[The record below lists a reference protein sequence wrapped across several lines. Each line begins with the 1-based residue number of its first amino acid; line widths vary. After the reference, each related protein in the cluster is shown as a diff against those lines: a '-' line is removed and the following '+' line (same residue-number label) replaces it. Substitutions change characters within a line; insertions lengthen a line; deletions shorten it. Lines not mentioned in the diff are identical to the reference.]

1 MKLLN
6 FLNTNTKF
14 KTMKTKNYYFII
26 SVFALVGVTLLLEN
40 YPTIIAIISFGLG
53 IGYGEYVYEDKE
65 EDVDEDSALSRI
77 LHYSFDEIDWDY
89 SKLTQLERNAIT
101 EAEFEAIK
109 RKYR

>member
-1 MKLLN
+1 
-6 FLNTNTKF
+6 
-14 KTMKTKNYYFII
+14 MKTKTYYLII
-26 SVFALVGVTLLLEN
+26 TIFALIGVALLFSN
-40 YPTIIAIISFGLG
+40 YPIVIAIASFGFGISFRE
-53 IGYGEYVYEDKE
+53 YTQEEEKEDDAGE
-65 EDVDEDSALSRI
+65 SSLSRI

>member
-1 MKLLN
+1 
-6 FLNTNTKF
+6 
-14 KTMKTKNYYFII
+14 MKTKTYYFII
-26 SVFALVGVTLLLEN
+26 TVFALIGLTLFEN
-40 YPTIIAIISFGLG
+40 YPIVIAIAAFGIG
-53 IGYGEYVYEDKE
+53 IGYGEYTQEEEKEDDAGE
-65 EDVDEDSALSRI
+65 SSLSRI